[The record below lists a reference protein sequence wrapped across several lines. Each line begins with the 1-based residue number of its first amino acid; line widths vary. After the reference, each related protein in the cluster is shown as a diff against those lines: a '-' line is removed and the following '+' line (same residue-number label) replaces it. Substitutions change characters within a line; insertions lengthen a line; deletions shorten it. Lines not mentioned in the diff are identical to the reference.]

1 MKKKILIL
9 SICFIMILGTVT
21 NVSFSRDTAQNNNNI
36 IVSDVTMKE
45 AKNTIEGTKNN
56 KDFSTKKI
64 VKIKESELEG
74 EATFVPKTYKAQA
87 QSNNVSGEGLSLL
100 GAYQGLTYYNQA
112 DTRWANELYTSTNNK
127 TQTMKSSGCGP
138 TACAMVV
145 TASKGTILPTTMA
158 KLFVD
163 NGYRTKSDGTA
174 WSAFSFTADYFG
186 FNEYYTTANYN
197 TAMEYLE
204 KGYYVIASCSSG
216 LFTTSGHFIFLT
228 DLSNDTISV
237 YDPYLYDKKFETP
250 SRKPAN
256 VVVVGDNAKVSKA
269 NFKKYA
275 NAKQYFIFSNDK
287 GSGNIKDNIP
297 DNSTNANKTATKY
310 VHVSED
316 SSLNVRSGPG
326 TNYKIVTSLKNNEK
340 VTVYETKDG
349 WSRIGTNK
357 WVSSSYLYTDKNTNV
372 SMKNP
377 VSNNNSTVKKPVK
390 AKTYTRYIHVSTKL
404 NVRKGPGTKYKK
416 VSTLKNNAKVTV
428 YETKSGWSRIGTNKW
443 ITSSYLYTYKSTV
456 GKTKKIKASTLY
468 SKKNLSGK
476 KYKYKKNTK
485 VKILKNISAK
495 IDYVKVVGTNKKL
508 YIKVSNYK

>member
-1 MKKKILIL
+1 MLFR
-9 SICFIMILGTVT
+9 S
-21 NVSFSRDTAQNNNNI
+21 
-36 IVSDVTMKE
+36 
-45 AKNTIEGTKNN
+45 
-56 KDFSTKKI
+56 
-64 VKIKESELEG
+64 
-74 EATFVPKTYKAQA
+74 
-87 QSNNVSGEGLSLL
+87 
-100 GAYQGLTYYNQA
+100 
-112 DTRWANELYTSTNNK
+112 
-127 TQTMKSSGCGP
+127 
-138 TACAMVV
+138 
-145 TASKGTILPTTMA
+145 ASKGTILPTTMA

-237 YDPYLYDKKFETP
+237 YNPYLYDKKFETP

-357 WVSSSYLYTDKNTNV
+357 WVSSSYLYTDK
-372 SMKNP
+372 
-377 VSNNNSTVKKPVK
+377 
-390 AKTYTRYIHVSTKL
+390 
-404 NVRKGPGTKYKK
+404 
-416 VSTLKNNAKVTV
+416 
-428 YETKSGWSRIGTNKW
+428 
-443 ITSSYLYTYKSTV
+443 STV